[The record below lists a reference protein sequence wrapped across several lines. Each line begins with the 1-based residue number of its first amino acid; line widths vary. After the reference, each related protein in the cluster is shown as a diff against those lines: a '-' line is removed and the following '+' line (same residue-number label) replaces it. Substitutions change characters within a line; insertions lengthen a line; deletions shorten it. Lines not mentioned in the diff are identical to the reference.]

1 MAQFSDSLD
10 VLLPA
15 LLEFQKKIGAV
26 AKDADNPFFKS
37 RYASLKAV
45 WDTVR
50 PLLTKQGLIVS
61 QFPDD
66 EGLTTILAHTSGQY
80 ISAYAKLANV
90 ADPQKQASSITY
102 MRRYAL
108 SSVLGLV
115 TEEDDDGN
123 AATKDVTAR
132 TTQAPERSLV
142 KKGKDKWAKQT

>member
-1 MAQFSDSLD
+1 MAQFSSS
-10 VLLPA
+10 VTELLTA
-15 LLEFQKKIGAV
+15 LLEFQKEIGAV
-26 AKDADNPFFKS
+26 TKDSDNPFFKH

-50 PLLTKQGLIVS
+50 PLLTKHGLIVS

-66 EGLTTILAHTSGQY
+66 EGLTTILAHTSGQC
-80 ISAYAKLANV
+80 ISAYAKLADV
-90 ADPQKQASSITY
+90 KDPQKQASSITY

-123 AATKDVTAR
+123 AATKDVNTQA
-132 TTQAPERSLV
+132 TQAPERSLV
-142 KKGKDKWAKQT
+142 EKGRKKWAKQT